1 MAKKQSFAEK
11 AKGKDGA
18 SAERVKIVQAVR
30 TETGHWKFQTKMV
43 LVTDENRKDIYG
55 G

>member
-11 AKGKDGA
+11 AKGKDGV
-18 SAERVKIVQAVR
+18 STERVKIVQAIR
-30 TETGHWKFQTKMV
+30 TETGHWKFQTRMV
-43 LVTDENRKDIYG
+43 MVTDENRKEVYG